1 MNDDL
6 RNSLADLLIETANK
20 FKANTSDIEE
30 EQALK
35 IFTAIIHRPVS
46 KERAAIELGISTSRF
61 DFLVKEGKLPKGYKE
76 IGFKEKRFYLD
87 EVLDAAKKYKIGK
100 FKDINN

>member
-1 MNDDL
+1 MNDVL
-6 RNSLADLLIETANK
+6 RNNLADLLIETANK

-35 IFTAIIHRPVS
+35 IFTAILHEPVS
-46 KERAAIELGISTSRF
+46 KERAAIEIGLSTSRF
-61 DFLVKEGKLPKGYKE
+61 DTLVKDGLLPKGIKK

-87 EVLDAAKKYKIGK
+87 EVIECAKKYKIGK
-100 FKDINN
+100 YK